1 MNYSFFDFL
10 TMVGSLGMFLYG
22 MKMMSESLQKVA
34 GQKMR
39 SILSAMT
46 SNRFFGVLTGFFV
59 TAVVQSSSATTVM
72 VVGFVNA
79 GLITLKESIGVIM
92 GANIGTTVTGWII
105 TIFGFKM
112 SISDYSLPMIAIGLP
127 LIFSKVASRRSWGEF
142 LVGFAL
148 LFLGLDF
155 LKGSVPNINENPE
168 ILSFVQS
175 FMGLGFGSTL
185 IFLAIGTLL
194 TVVIQSSSATMALT
208 FVMVNQGW
216 ISFEMAAAMVLGEN
230 IGTTITANLAASVG
244 NLSAKRAAL
253 VHFLFNV
260 LGTIWMLLVFR
271 QFTGAIDHFV
281 TNHQGVSPSE
291 SPAAIPTALAI
302 FHTAF
307 NVLNVL
313 LFVWFTPLL
322 EKIVVRMIPQRDK
335 DSEEEFRLKFITTGM
350 LSTPELSLLQAKKE
364 VQFFAKH
371 TIKMFGFF
379 RKLIDEKSDKKFNKL
394 FTKIQKYEGICDNVE
409 VEITNY
415 LSQVSQYKM
424 SETGQRRMRSMLKLV
439 GDLESVGD
447 CNFNLARTVNRMR
460 EKKITFN
467 QEAMDKLELMFNL
480 VEEALEEMRSNLNMD
495 ETAVNLNKAI
505 QLEKRVN
512 NYRSQLKAEHLDN
525 LGKEVYS
532 YEAGI
537 LFNDLFSECEKLA
550 DYVINVSE
558 ALEEVASRKT
568 RPNPHM

>member
-1 MNYSFFDFL
+1 MNYSFYDFL

-22 MKMMSESLQKVA
+22 MKMMSESLQRVA

-59 TAVVQSSSATTVM
+59 TTVVQSSSATTVM

-112 SISDYSLPMIAIGLP
+112 QISDYSLPMIAIGIP
-127 LIFSKVASRRSWGEF
+127 LIFSKVVTRRSWGEF

-168 ILSFVQS
+168 ILSFVQG
-175 FMGLGFGSTL
+175 FMGYGFGSTL
-185 IFLAIGTLL
+185 IFLALGSLL
-194 TVVIQSSSATMALT
+194 TIVIQSSSATMALT

-230 IGTTITANLAASVG
+230 IGTTITANIAASVG
-244 NLSAKRAAL
+244 NLSAKRAAR
-253 VHFLFNV
+253 VHLLFNV
-260 LGTIWMLLVFR
+260 LGIVWMLAIFNT
-271 QFTGAIDHFV
+271 FTGVIDQIV
-281 TNHQGVSPSE
+281 TDQGGVSPSD
-291 SPAAIPTALAI
+291 SPAAIPTALAL
-302 FHTAF
+302 FHTSF
-307 NVLNVL
+307 NIINVLI
-313 LFVWFTPLL
+313 FIWFTPLL
-322 EKIVVRMIPQRDK
+322 QKIVIRMIPQRDK
-335 DSEEEFRLKFITTGM
+335 DSEEDFRLKFITTGM

-364 VQFFAKH
+364 VQFFSKH
-371 TIKMFGFF
+371 TIKMYGFF
-379 RKLIDEKSDKKFNKL
+379 RKLLYEKSDKKFNKL
-394 FTKIQKYEGICDNVE
+394 YTKIQKYENICDNVE

-424 SETGQRRMRSMLKLV
+424 SDSGQRRMRSMLKLV

-447 CNFNLARTVNRMR
+447 CNYNLARTVNRMR
-460 EKKITFN
+460 ENQISFN
-467 QEAMDKLELMFNL
+467 DEAMDKLELMFNL
-480 VEEALEEMRSNLNMD
+480 VEQTLEEMRNNLDKD
-495 ETAVNLNKAI
+495 EATVTLSKAV
-505 QLEKRVN
+505 QLEKQVN

-525 LGKEVYS
+525 LSKSVYS
-532 YEAGI
+532 NEAGI

-550 DYVINVSE
+550 DYAINVSE
-558 ALEEVASRKT
+558 ALEEVASRK
-568 RPNPHM
+568 

>member
-1 MNYSFFDFL
+1 MNYSFYDFL

-22 MKMMSESLQKVA
+22 MKMMSESLQRVA

-59 TAVVQSSSATTVM
+59 TTVVQSSSATTVM

-112 SISDYSLPMIAIGLP
+112 QISDYSLPMIAIGIP
-127 LIFSKVASRRSWGEF
+127 LIFSKIVTRRSWGEF
-142 LVGFAL
+142 IVGFAL

-168 ILSFVQS
+168 ILSFVQG
-175 FMGLGFGSTL
+175 FMGFGFGSTL
-185 IFLAIGTLL
+185 IFLALGSLL
-194 TVVIQSSSATMALT
+194 TIVIQSSSATMALT

-230 IGTTITANLAASVG
+230 IGTTITANIAASVG
-244 NLSAKRAAL
+244 NLSAKRAAR
-253 VHFLFNV
+253 VHLLFNV
-260 LGTIWMLLVFR
+260 LGIVWMLAIFNTY
-271 QFTGAIDHFV
+271 TGVIDQFV
-281 TNHQGVSPSE
+281 TNRGGVSPSD
-291 SPAAIPTALAI
+291 SPAAIPTALAL
-302 FHTAF
+302 FHTSF
-307 NVLNVL
+307 NIINVLI
-313 LFVWFTPLL
+313 FIWFTPLL
-322 EKIVVRMIPQRDK
+322 QKVVIRMIPQRDK
-335 DSEEEFRLKFITTGM
+335 DSEEDFRLKFITTGM

-364 VQFFAKH
+364 VQFFSKH

-379 RKLIDEKSDKKFNKL
+379 RKLLYEKSDKKFNKL
-394 FTKIQKYEGICDNVE
+394 YTKIQKYENICDNVE

-424 SETGQRRMRSMLKLV
+424 SESGQRRMRSMLKLV

-447 CNFNLARTVNRMR
+447 CNYNLARTVNRMR
-460 EKKITFN
+460 ENKISFN
-467 QEAMDKLELMFNL
+467 DEAMEKLELMFNL
-480 VEEALEEMRSNLNMD
+480 VDDTLEEMRSNLNKD
-495 ETAVNLNKAI
+495 ESTVNLSKAI
-505 QLEKRVN
+505 QLEKQVN

-525 LGKEVYS
+525 LSKEVYS
-532 YEAGI
+532 NEAGI

-550 DYVINVSE
+550 DYTINVSE
-558 ALEEVASRKT
+558 ALEEVASRK
-568 RPNPHM
+568 

>member
-127 LIFSKVASRRSWGEF
+127 LIFSKVANRRSWGEF

-230 IGTTITANLAASVG
+230 IGTTITANLAASVA

-281 TNHQGVSPSE
+281 THHQGVSPSE

-307 NVLNVL
+307 NLLNVL

-460 EKKITFN
+460 EKKIIFN

-495 ETAVNLNKAI
+495 ETAVNLNRAI

-512 NYRSQLKAEHLDN
+512 NYRSQLKSEHLDN
-525 LGKEVYS
+525 LAKEVYS

>member
-127 LIFSKVASRRSWGEF
+127 LIFSKVANRRSWGEF

-230 IGTTITANLAASVG
+230 IGTTITANLAASVA

-307 NVLNVL
+307 NLLNVL

-460 EKKITFN
+460 EKKIIFN

-495 ETAVNLNKAI
+495 ETAVNLNRAI

-512 NYRSQLKAEHLDN
+512 NYRSQLKSEHLDN
-525 LGKEVYS
+525 LAKEVYS